1 VESYQAEIS
10 SVTLRRGACFG
21 TCPVYQVRLDSD
33 GTVSWEGERF
43 VERLGRY
50 GGQIDAADFSRL
62 ASFIRRA
69 NFFEWEPEY
78 AGNVTDL
85 PDYNLTVTAGSQVKT
100 VRQNGVDEPPDFWVI
115 AALVDGLAER
125 AGLTPVKPAGQVAGL
140 PQPADLQELPAAQS
154 SRRIGFERAEVLTLE
169 SDPPQYLLTVSGT
182 KPYLNMD
189 VELVPLVYIRQ
200 PEYWG
205 IEVVGSL
212 RGVGL
217 PTTSSYTVSLPLT
230 GFIGT
235 QGIEVIG
242 AERSVTIEVPPDSEE
257 VGTCRDWTAIHDHQ
271 PPGPSVLRVSGVCR
285 FPTAGYSV
293 ELRRHEPQ
301 GINPADLLLDRVVQS
316 PAGPAAEVITDV
328 EVSYAEE
335 TALDYQSVTILPG
348 GPSIKVEDVH

>member
-1 VESYQAEIS
+1 MESYQAEIS

-21 TCPVYQVRLDSD
+21 TCPIYQVRLDSD
-33 GTVSWEGERF
+33 GTVTWEGERF

-50 GGQIDAADFSRL
+50 SGQIDAADFSRL
-62 ASFIRRA
+62 AGFIRRA

-85 PDYNLTVTAGSQVKT
+85 PDYDLTVAAGSQVKT

-125 AGLTPVKPAGQVAGL
+125 AGLTPVE
-140 PQPADLQELPAAQS
+140 PADLQGLPPAQS

-189 VELVPLVYIRQ
+189 LELAPLVYIRQ

-217 PTTSSYTVSLPLT
+217 PTISSYTVSLPLT

-242 AERSVTIEVPPDSEE
+242 AERSVTIEVPPDPGK
-257 VGTCRDWTAIHDHQ
+257 VG
-271 PPGPSVLRVSGVCR
+271 
-285 FPTAGYSV
+285 AGS
-293 ELRRHEPQ
+293 
-301 GINPADLLLDRVVQS
+301 
-316 PAGPAAEVITDV
+316 
-328 EVSYAEE
+328 
-335 TALDYQSVTILPG
+335 
-348 GPSIKVEDVH
+348 SIKVDDVR